1 MKKSIFTFLLLL
13 LVIPTM
19 ASAHTGLVSSNPS
32 EGQVIKED
40 LTELTLKFDSEIEK
54 LSTMKLIIDNKE
66 VPLAKV
72 EVNEKE
78 MKGTLSAPLE
88 NGAYMIE
95 WKIVGE
101 DGHSIEGEIPFS
113 VETEQADVS
122 NNNESVKDDQ
132 KESTTESKEVQD
144 QTKVDNEETKSTSTM
159 TIVVIVILGV
169 LLVAGFM
176 MLLKKKK

>member
-1 MKKSIFTFLLLL
+1 
-13 LVIPTM
+13 M

-40 LTELTLKFDSEIEK
+40 LTELTLQFESEIEK
-54 LSTMKLIIDNKE
+54 LSTMKLITDNKE

-78 MKGTLSAPLE
+78 MKGTLSSPLE
-88 NGAYMIE
+88 NGDYMIE
-95 WKIVGE
+95 WNIVGE

-113 VETEQADVS
+113 IKKEQSDAA
-122 NNNESVKDDQ
+122 NNNELVKDNQDVST
-132 KESTTESKEVQD
+132 KENKDVQD
-144 QTKVDNEETKSTSTM
+144 QTKVDNEETKNTSTM

-176 MLLKKKK
+176 ALFKKKK